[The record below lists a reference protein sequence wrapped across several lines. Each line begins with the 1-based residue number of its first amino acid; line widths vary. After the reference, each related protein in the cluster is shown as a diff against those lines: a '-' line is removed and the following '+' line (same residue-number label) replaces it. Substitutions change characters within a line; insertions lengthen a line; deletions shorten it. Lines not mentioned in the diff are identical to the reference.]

1 MKKYIENLHLIS
13 NPDLIIDQLLNKDN
27 KNFKHLI
34 FFNTHSYVE
43 TLKNTSFMRSV
54 LKSKHIFAD
63 GIGVYLS
70 SLIFIKKKPLRVTG
84 YDFFEKLLEEI
95 NNHPDQKKLFFI
107 GGEISNLE
115 TLKKN

>member
-1 MKKYIENLHLIS
+1 MKKYIENLKLIS
-13 NPDLIIDQLLNKDN
+13 NPDIVLDQLLNIDN

-54 LKSKHIFAD
+54 LKSKHIFVD

-70 SLIFIKKKPLRVTG
+70 SLIFYKKKQNLYVLQAMIFLRS
-84 YDFFEKLLEEI
+84 Y
-95 NNHPDQKKLFFI
+95 
-107 GGEISNLE
+107 
-115 TLKKN
+115 

>member
-70 SLIFIKKKPLRVTG
+70 SLIFYKKKNLCVLRG
-84 YDFFEKLLEEI
+84 MIFLR
-95 NNHPDQKKLFFI
+95 
-107 GGEISNLE
+107 SC
-115 TLKKN
+115 